1 MTSTPKKRENAKNP
15 HFCHHCGASRH
26 TCPNCFKLH
35 AEKKVAL
42 KKKKK
47 SPKVNSQNP
56 MPLLGELVKALNLI
70 VKGQDFKIATSRSK
84 AKSRK
89 TRPIHTPTK
98 IWVEKTS
105 DV

>member
-1 MTSTPKKRENAKNP
+1 M
-15 HFCHHCGASRH
+15 
-26 TCPNCFKLH
+26 
-35 AEKKVAL
+35 
-42 KKKKK
+42 
-47 SPKVNSQNP
+47 NSQNH

-70 VKGQDFKIATSRSK
+70 VKNQGFKTASSRSK
-84 AKSRK
+84 PKSRK